1 MIRKYNICLQ
11 IINQLFIYK
20 TNGITEYN
28 NNIILT
34 KKWNNT
40 SLYWLLFYQSP
51 KELPSSQS
59 PHGPHLPRDLTPVTQ
74 TIFLMNATELMRMI
88 LSTMFLR
95 DTELK
100 RETQSALELV
110 FGNFQR
116 LQDLNGQRI
125 SFEDST

>member
-1 MIRKYNICLQ
+1 
-11 IINQLFIYK
+11 
-20 TNGITEYN
+20 
-28 NNIILT
+28 
-34 KKWNNT
+34 
-40 SLYWLLFYQSP
+40 
-51 KELPSSQS
+51 
-59 PHGPHLPRDLTPVTQ
+59 
-74 TIFLMNATELMRMI
+74 MNATELMRMI